1 MCPRTGVT
9 LGKCGID
16 VDSLRE
22 CVCRSNGSKIAAE
35 NLTLSSVV
43 DGVKPSCCDDSGL
56 FTCSPDIFLSS
67 STRVGTLDAR
77 FNTYKYQFEE
87 WKPFLFLFVCSFAK

>member
-9 LGKCGID
+9 FGSWGMD

-22 CVCRSNGSKIAAE
+22 CVCRSSGSKIAAE

-43 DGVKPSCCDDSGL
+43 DGVNPSCCDDSGL
-56 FTCSPDIFLSS
+56 FACAPEIFLSS
-67 STRVGTLDAR
+67 STRDGTLDAR
-77 FNTYKYQFEE
+77 FNI
-87 WKPFLFLFVCSFAK
+87 